1 MHAPE
6 ASTIRLTIAHS
17 AHELETLAADAVL
30 EALPTHRAPV
40 LGVATGSSPSGV
52 YVELARR
59 QAAGEIDLRNAT
71 AFALDEYVGL
81 PDGDPHSYRTV
92 VDEQVVVPLGLDPAR
107 VHVPHGSAA
116 DLAAEAASYEQR
128 IREAG
133 GVDVQILGL
142 GRNGHIAFNE
152 PGSALDSRTREAAL
166 APETIADNAR
176 FFDSADE
183 VPRRCLTQGVG
194 TILDARRIVLV
205 AQGEAKA
212 DALAHALEDTV
223 SSAWPATALQQHGDV
238 VVIVDAAAAS
248 ALSPELRA
256 EATTSVE

>member
-1 MHAPE
+1 MRAPGTP
-6 ASTIRLTIAHS
+6 TIRLTIARS
-17 AHELETLAADAVL
+17 PHELATLAADAVV
-30 EALPTHRAPV
+30 EALPGDRAPV

-59 QAAGEIDLRNAT
+59 QAAGEIDLRDAS

-81 PDGDPHSYRTV
+81 PDGDPHSYRAV

-116 DLAAEAASYEQR
+116 DLAAEAASYERR
-128 IREAG
+128 ISEAG
-133 GVDVQILGL
+133 GVDVQILGI

-152 PGSALDSRTREAAL
+152 PGSALDSRTREAEL

-176 FFDSADE
+176 FFDNPDQ
-183 VPRRCLTQGVG
+183 VPRRCVTQGVG

-212 DALAHALEDTV
+212 DALAHALEDAV
-223 SSAWPATALQQHGDV
+223 SPAWPATALQQHADV
-238 VVIVDAAAAS
+238 IVIVDEAAAS
-248 ALSPELRA
+248 SLTPEARA
-256 EATTSVE
+256 AAGVGIR

>member
-1 MHAPE
+1 MRAPMTP
-6 ASTIRLTIAHS
+6 TIRLAIARS
-17 AHELETLAADAVL
+17 PHELATLAADAVV
-30 EALPTHRAPV
+30 EALPGDRAPV

-59 QAAGEIDLRNAT
+59 QAAGEIDLRDAS

-92 VDEQVVVPLGLDPAR
+92 VREQVIEPLGLDPAR
-107 VHVPHGSAA
+107 VHVPDGTAA
-116 DLAAEAASYEQR
+116 DLAAECASYEQR
-128 IREAG
+128 ITAAG

-152 PGSALDSRTREAAL
+152 PGSALDSRTREAEL

-176 FFDSADE
+176 FFDSPDQ
-183 VPRRCLTQGVG
+183 VPRRCVTQGVG

-212 DALAHALEDTV
+212 DALAHALEDAV
-223 SSAWPATALQQHGDV
+223 SPAWPATALQQHADV
-238 VVIVDAAAAS
+238 IVIVDEAAAS
-248 ALSPELRA
+248 RLSPALRESA
-256 EATTSVE
+256 RR